1 MFRLVSMRAM
11 GVAAAVVMVPAS
23 LLTGCSSSGV
33 AGSPAASAPPT
44 ESPSTASSGTA
55 SNSNASS
62 AANPSSAANQNTGV
76 VLSSTRPA
84 ATIDTNDSAGDK
96 ATVTVKVG
104 KLSLVSDVGNSIIQ
118 ACSGVYDGMGTNAE
132 QSVAIPV
139 QLSATVTSSE
149 PVSMIIVLDGSNA
162 VEPSSQAPSPGTV
175 GPANFPPIWAQGFAD
190 GPQCTYGGNS
200 DQSDAEF
207 DWDNA
212 APGQTD
218 TWNGYLIV
226 PSAVTPDDP
235 TGIDEDAGLE
245 LIVPEF
251 TLGDNTADYTVDS
264 SASHNVVNCV
274 DGIGDAVSMVSVD
287 PKAAVANGCRK

>member
-1 MFRLVSMRAM
+1 MRAM
-11 GVAAAVVMVPAS
+11 GVAAAVVIVPVS

-33 AGSPAASAPPT
+33 AGSTAASAPPA

-55 SNSNASS
+55 GSSSASS
-62 AANPSSAANQNTGV
+62 PANQSSGV

-104 KLSLVSDVGNSIIQ
+104 KLSLVSDVANSIIQ
-118 ACSGVYDGMGTNAE
+118 ACNGVYDGMGTSTE

-190 GPQCTYGGNS
+190 SAQCTYGGNS

-212 APGQTD
+212 APGQTN

-245 LIVPEF
+245 LIVPQF

-264 SASHNVVNCV
+264 GASHNIVNCV

-287 PKAAVANGCRK
+287 PKAALAEGCTK